1 MFLSVELLGLDVAD
15 LGVIFEY
22 GVKCVEGSLD
32 DVIKVRSFVV
42 GYETLR
48 VLFAVEALWSLEDGG
63 DVYVNRFFDED
74 VWEMRL
80 DELLIVL
87 CALGSVSASI
97 TEAWSAFGYR
107 LPRDGDG
114 YRVHCRTPQR

>member
-15 LGVIFEY
+15 LGVIFED

-32 DVIKVRSFVV
+32 DVIEVGSLVV
-42 GYETLR
+42 GYETLW
-48 VLFAVEALWSLEDGG
+48 VLFAVEALWSLEDRC
-63 DVYVNRFFDED
+63 DVYVYRFFDED

-87 CALGSVSASI
+87 CALGCVSASVA
-97 TEAWSAFGYR
+97 EAWSAFGYR
-107 LPRDGDG
+107 LPVDGDG